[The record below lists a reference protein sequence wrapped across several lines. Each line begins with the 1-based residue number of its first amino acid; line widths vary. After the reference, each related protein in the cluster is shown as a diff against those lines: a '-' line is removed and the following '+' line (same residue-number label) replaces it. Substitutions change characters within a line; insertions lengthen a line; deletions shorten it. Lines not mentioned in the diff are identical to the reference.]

1 MERKDGEALLC
12 SEPSSPV
19 SGHLFQAQREVLP
32 LAISLR
38 ANQTAVGTA
47 QLLLAWVRPTP
58 GLC

>member
-1 MERKDGEALLC
+1 MERKDEEPQSC

-19 SGHLFQAQREVLP
+19 SWQRFQVQREVLP

-38 ANQTAVGTA
+38 ATQTAVGTA

-58 GLC
+58 GL